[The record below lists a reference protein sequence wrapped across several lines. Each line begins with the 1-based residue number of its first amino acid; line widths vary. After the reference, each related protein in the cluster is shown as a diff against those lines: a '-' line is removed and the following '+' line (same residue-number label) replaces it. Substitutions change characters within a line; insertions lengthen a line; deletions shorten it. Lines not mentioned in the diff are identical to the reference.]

1 MVIFGT
7 SDIRYLRS
15 DTADKRYYYP
25 FSDHINNT
33 LLIAGFVDLAI
44 LRLPEVGRTILCN
57 NNSYMN
63 AHRPTR
69 CPLGN
74 RHRTAIIVSRT
85 VIWCRLEGPE

>member
-85 VIWCRLEGPE
+85 VI